1 METEKLMD
9 EIDLILQTSKAG
21 TMSTSVSPT
30 VSEYMTFCIKDYAL
44 YTETEKNSPIL
55 SSIGHD
61 PLVHITLG
69 GDEQSDN
76 HLEIVG
82 ETEVVTDREIIDWL
96 AQEKGPLT
104 VAADMVMLKI
114 MALKVKLVESS
125 AGVRR

>member
-30 VSEYMTFCIKDYAL
+30 VSEYMTFYIKDYAL
-44 YTETEKNSPIL
+44 YTETEKNSPII
-55 SSIGHD
+55 SGIGHN

-76 HLEIVG
+76 HLEIIG

-114 MALKVKLVESS
+114 MALKVKLVGE
-125 AGVRR
+125 

>member
-30 VSEYMTFCIKDYAL
+30 VSEYMTFYIKDYAL
-44 YTETEKNSPIL
+44 YTETEKNSPII
-55 SSIGHD
+55 SGIGHN

-69 GDEQSDN
+69 GEQSDN

-82 ETEVVTDREIIDWL
+82 ETEVVTDGEIIDWL

-114 MALKVKLVESS
+114 MALKVKLVGE
-125 AGVRR
+125 

>member
-9 EIDLILQTSKAG
+9 EIDLILKTSKAG

-30 VSEYMTFCIKDYAL
+30 VSEYMTFYIKDYAL
-44 YTETEKNSPIL
+44 YTETEKNSPII
-55 SSIGHD
+55 SGIEYN

-69 GDEQSDN
+69 DEQQSDS

-82 ETEVVTDREIIDWL
+82 ETEVVTDQEIIDWL

-104 VAADMVMLKI
+104 VAADIVMLKVI
-114 MALKVKLVESS
+114 ALKVKLVGE
-125 AGVRR
+125 